1 MLSTSLRRKRLKKL
15 TLDPRSQVAL
25 DAWEGEA
32 MEEVGN
38 QSFVQG
44 IGSSLLVCWEI
55 GYLN

>member
-1 MLSTSLRRKRLKKL
+1 MLIVSPRRKQLKKL
-15 TLDPRSQVAL
+15 TLDRRSQVVL

-44 IGSSLLVCWEI
+44 IGSSLLVCLEI
-55 GYLN
+55 GSLN